1 MRASGRFPVAVDAPD
16 DGDAHSH
23 KGKASVLSFAQ
34 NPDAIPNSR
43 ETNKERQNRH
53 CGPYG
58 AQ

>member
-1 MRASGRFPVAVDAPD
+1 MRASGRFPVAVDATD
-16 DGDAHSH
+16 DAMLTLTRGERACCRSR
-23 KGKASVLSFAQ
+23 KISLQFSNG
-34 NPDAIPNSR
+34 R